1 MSSFELWIANHP
13 SVMGY
18 KVFAVLLIV
27 ILVGRAT
34 GIWLYRKR
42 KNLRNTDNF
51 IIGLNNLTY
60 VLLSIWL
67 FFLFLHLFG
76 ITIKEFFTS
85 ITIIAAALAI
95 VFKDY
100 ILNGLN
106 GMILMFGDSIQIGDY
121 LKIGEHKGRIEN
133 ITLMSVHLLSDDDDM
148 IIIPNNIF
156 VNSQI
161 INYSR
166 NPRHHSSI
174 DFEIQSAQ
182 SMNAVSLETMLHKVL
197 DQEGKLIRPES
208 AKLKVL
214 EFKKDLVHYRFK
226 FALKEYDPK
235 VESRIKQA
243 LWREILMVIN
253 MQKIQS

>member
-1 MSSFELWIANHP
+1 MSSIQTWISDHP
-13 SVMGY
+13 YILGY
-18 KVFAVLLIV
+18 KVFGVLLIV
-27 ILVGRAT
+27 ILIGRAS

-42 KNLRNTDNF
+42 KQLKNTDNF

-67 FFLFLHLFG
+67 FFLFLHVFG

-121 LKIGEHKGRIEN
+121 LKISEHKGRIEN

-148 IIIPNNIF
+148 IIIPNNVF

-182 SMNAVSLETMLHKVL
+182 SINAISLEALLQKVL
-197 DQEGKLIRPES
+197 ANEESQIRPDS
-208 AKLKVL
+208 SKLKVL

>member
-1 MSSFELWIANHP
+1 MTAIENWIAIHP
-13 SVMGY
+13 SVLGY

-42 KNLRNTDNF
+42 KKSRNTDNF

-67 FFLFLHLFG
+67 FFLFLHVFG

-106 GMILMFGDSIQIGDY
+106 GRILMFGDNIQIGDY

-148 IIIPNNIF
+148 IIIPNNLF
-156 VNSQI
+156 VNTQI
-161 INYSR
+161 INFSR

-174 DFEIQSAQ
+174 DFEVQSAQ
-182 SMNAVSLETMLHKVL
+182 SINAVSLEAMLQKVL
-197 DQEGKLIRPES
+197 SQDEHLIRTDS
-208 AKLKVL
+208 SKLKVV

-226 FALKEYDPK
+226 FVLKNHDPK

>member
-1 MSSFELWIANHP
+1 MSSIESWIASHP
-13 SVMGY
+13 SVLGY
-18 KVFAVLLIV
+18 KVFAVLLIA

-42 KNLRNTDNF
+42 KKLKNPDNF
-51 IIGLNNLTY
+51 ILGLNNLTY
-60 VLLSIWL
+60 VLMSIWL
-67 FFLFLHLFG
+67 FFIFLHVFG

-121 LKIGEHKGRIEN
+121 LKIGEHRGRIEN
-133 ITLMSVHLLSDDDDM
+133 ITLMSVHMLSDDDDM
-148 IIIPNNIF
+148 IIIPNNVF

-161 INYSR
+161 INFSR
-166 NPRHHSSI
+166 NPRHHSTI

-182 SMNAVSLETMLHKVL
+182 SINAVSLESMLHKVL
-197 DQEGKLIRPES
+197 NQEASLVRQDS
-208 AKLKVL
+208 AKLKVV
-214 EFKKDLVHYRFK
+214 EFRKDLVHYRFK

-235 VESRIKQA
+235 VESSIKQS

-253 MQKIQS
+253 MQKLQS

>member
-1 MSSFELWIANHP
+1 MSAIEIWIANHP
-13 SVMGY
+13 SVMEY

-34 GIWLYRKR
+34 GIWLYKKR
-42 KNLRNTDNF
+42 KKAKVKDNF

-67 FFLFLHLFG
+67 FFLFLHVFG

-106 GMILMFGDSIQIGDY
+106 GMILMFGDNIQIGDY
-121 LKIGEHKGRIEN
+121 LKIGDHKGRIEN

-148 IIIPNNIF
+148 IIIPNNLF

-161 INYSR
+161 INFSR

-182 SMNAVSLETMLHKVL
+182 SINAVSLEAMLQKVL
-197 DQEGKLIRPES
+197 QKDESLIRTDS
-208 AKLKVL
+208 SKLKVL

-226 FALKEYDPK
+226 FVLKQHDPK

-253 MQKIQS
+253 MQKI